1 MNMQMVFDPIRDEF
15 AGERRRLTEREIA
28 IVSLIAEGQSNKAIA
43 IQLGVA
49 PETIKTHLKRIF
61 LKLSARTRAEAV
73 VRVKRTGFNAHVQTH
88 SLKPTHSTLEAF
100 INHAPAAVAMF
111 DRDMRYVAHTD
122 RWLHDYNLPDEP
134 LIGRSHYEV
143 FPDIPDHWKEKHQR
157 ILKGATESCPEEI
170 FRRADGSTNIIRWE
184 VRPWHLQDD
193 SIGGVMM
200 LTEEI
205 SERKR
210 FERQPWKLAK
220 QDSLTGLPNRLQ
232 FNELLESSTRR
243 TTAADSR
250 SA

>member
-1 MNMQMVFDPIRDEF
+1 MSTLCRSSVGTWTWVDLIRDEF
-15 AGERRRLTEREIA
+15 AGEQRLLTQREIA
-28 IVSLIAEGQSNKAIA
+28 IVSLIAAGHSNKAIA

-61 LKLSARTRAEAV
+61 LKLSAHTRAEAV

-143 FPDIPDHWKEKHQR
+143 FPDIPDHWKAKHQR
-157 ILKGATESCPEEI
+157 ILKGATESCPEEV
-170 FRRADGSTNIIRWE
+170 FRRADGSTNIISWE

-193 SIGGVMM
+193 SIGGMMM

-210 FERQPWKLAK
+210 FERQLWKLAK
-220 QDSLTGLPNRLQ
+220 QDSLTGLPG
-232 FNELLESSTRR
+232 
-243 TTAADSR
+243 SR
-250 SA
+250 HVDAPRAHCAGL

>member
-1 MNMQMVFDPIRDEF
+1 MALVDLVRDEF
-15 AGERRRLTEREIA
+15 AGEQRRLTRREIA
-28 IVSLIAEGQSNKAIA
+28 IVSLIAAGHSNKAIA

-61 LKLSARTRAEAV
+61 LKVSAHTRAEAV
-73 VRVKRTGFNAHVQTH
+73 VRAQRTGFNAHVQTH
-88 SLKPTHSTLEAF
+88 SLKRPHSTLEAF
-100 INHAPAAVAMF
+100 ITLAPAAVAMF
-111 DRDMRYVAHTD
+111 DREMRYVAHTD

-157 ILKGATESCPEEI
+157 ILKGATESCPEEV
-170 FRRADGSTNIIRWE
+170 FRRADGSTNTIRWE
-184 VRPWHLQDD
+184 VRPWHLRDD
-193 SIGGVMM
+193 SIGGLIM

-205 SERKR
+205 TERKR
-210 FERQPWKLAK
+210 LERELWKLAK
-220 QDSLTGLPNRLQ
+220 QDSLTGLADRLQ
-232 FNELLESSTRR
+232 FNELLESTRL

>member
-1 MNMQMVFDPIRDEF
+1 MALADLVRDEF
-15 AGERRRLTEREIA
+15 AGEQRRLTQREIA
-28 IVSLIAEGQSNKAIA
+28 IVSLIAAGHSNKAIA

-61 LKLSARTRAEAV
+61 VKLSAHTRAEAV
-73 VRVKRTGFNAHVQTH
+73 VRVKRTRFNAHVQTH
-88 SLKPTHSTLEAF
+88 SLKRAHSTLEVF
-100 INHAPAAVAMF
+100 IKHVPTAVAMF

-122 RWLHDYNLPDEP
+122 RWLHDYNLPDRS
-134 LIGRSHYEV
+134 LIGRTHYEV

-157 ILKGATESCPEEI
+157 ILKGATESCPEEV

-184 VRPWHLQDD
+184 IRPWHLQDH

-210 FERQPWKLAK
+210 LERELWRLAK
-220 QDSLTGLPNRLQ
+220 QGSLTALPNRLQ
-232 FNELLESSTRR
+232 QAR
-243 TTAADSR
+243 
-250 SA
+250 

>member
-1 MNMQMVFDPIRDEF
+1 MDLVEVIPDEV
-15 AGERRRLTEREIA
+15 AGEQRQLTQREIA
-28 IVSLIAEGQSNKAIA
+28 IVTLIAAGHSNKAIA

-61 LKLSARTRAEAV
+61 LKLSAHTRAEV
-73 VRVKRTGFNAHVQTH
+73 VVHVKRTGFKARVQLD
-88 SLKPTHSTLEAF
+88 SLKRTNSTLEVF
-100 INHAPAAVAMF
+100 IKHVPTAVAMF
-111 DRDMRYVAHTD
+111 DRDMRYIAHTD

-143 FPDIPDHWKEKHQR
+143 FTDIPDHWKAKHQR
-157 ILKGATESCPEEI
+157 VLKGATESCPEEV

-210 FERQPWKLAK
+210 LERQSPAVQLERRDKSHKCRRLA
-220 QDSLTGLPNRLQ
+220 QSYRPALRRFATCLQ
-232 FNELLESSTRR
+232 
-243 TTAADSR
+243 
-250 SA
+250 

>member
-1 MNMQMVFDPIRDEF
+1 MPVEGG
-15 AGERRRLTEREIA
+15 AH
-28 IVSLIAEGQSNKAIA
+28 LITYVDVTDQ
-43 IQLGVA
+43 
-49 PETIKTHLKRIF
+49 R
-61 LKLSARTRAEAV
+61 RAEAQL
-73 VRVKRTGFNAHVQTH
+73 KRA
-88 SLKPTHSTLEAF
+88 HSTLDAF
-100 INHAPAAVAMF
+100 IKHAPAAVAMF
-111 DRDMRYVAHTD
+111 DADMRYVAHTE

-143 FPDIPDHWKEKHQR
+143 FPDIPDHWKAKHQR
-157 ILKGATESCPEEI
+157 VLKGATESCPEEV

-184 VRPWHLQDD
+184 VRPWHLRDD
-193 SIGGVMM
+193 SIGGIMM

-210 FERQPWKLAK
+210 FERQLWKLAK

-232 FNELLESSTRR
+232 FNERLESSTRR

>member
-1 MNMQMVFDPIRDEF
+1 LEIRCVPVEGG
-15 AGERRRLTEREIA
+15 AH
-28 IVSLIAEGQSNKAIA
+28 LITYVDVTDQ
-43 IQLGVA
+43 
-49 PETIKTHLKRIF
+49 R
-61 LKLSARTRAEAV
+61 RAEAQL
-73 VRVKRTGFNAHVQTH
+73 KRA
-88 SLKPTHSTLEAF
+88 HSTLEAF
-100 INHAPAAVAMF
+100 IKHAPAAVAMF
-111 DRDMRYVAHTD
+111 DADMRYVAHTE

-143 FPDIPDHWKEKHQR
+143 FPDIPDHWKAKHQR
-157 ILKGATESCPEEI
+157 VLKGATESCPEEV
-170 FRRADGSTNIIRWE
+170 FRRADGSTNIISWE